1 MVMATLTMKVMSEA
15 VGRCRSGYRLRT
27 GVVAMTS
34 QYHTMRNVCETPREQ
49 RTKTTGVQLRW
60 TAATHQRRWTE
71 REIYT
76 KDCRVI
82 EVMCRVLRQKKGRGP
97 KPSPFLSDDFAI
109 FEVCVEVNHHVVDER
124 RASCNDAIVFER
136 EVIDSGFNFDV
147 RSVQGDFDDDLTLW
161 REEQVIG
168 DYDVLVLDGV
178 NDVFVVVHVVVHCCF
193 LLSWSVVAPVDNF
206 TLPHE
211 QKCVRN

>member
-60 TAATHQRRWTE
+60 TAATHQRRWAE

-82 EVMCRVLRQKKGRGP
+82 EVMCRVLRQKKGEDR
-97 KPSPFLSDDFAI
+97 SPLPFSQMILQSSRFALKSTI
-109 FEVCVEVNHHVVDER
+109 M
-124 RASCNDAIVFER
+124 S
-136 EVIDSGFNFDV
+136 
-147 RSVQGDFDDDLTLW
+147 LTS
-161 REEQVIG
+161 
-168 DYDVLVLDGV
+168 
-178 NDVFVVVHVVVHCCF
+178 VVHRATMR
-193 LLSWSVVAPVDNF
+193 LSSSV
-206 TLPHE
+206 
-211 QKCVRN
+211 K